1 VPKNWEARQAKLEGR
16 KNRMPK
22 HGLSY
27 VRLASAAIAKRGTKR
42 AYKDSERG
50 SQNA

>member
-1 VPKNWEARQAKLEGR
+1 VPKNWEARDKKLESR

-27 VRLASAAIAKRGTKR
+27 VRLAAQEIVKRGTQR
-42 AYKDSERG
+42 AYKNSERG

>member
-1 VPKNWEARQAKLEGR
+1 MPKNWEARDRKLETR

-27 VRLASAAIAKRGTKR
+27 VRLAAQEIVKRGTKR
-42 AYKDSERG
+42 AYKDSEG
-50 SQNA
+50 G